1 MSSSILNK
9 IKDPIAEEL
18 QKFESHF
25 RNAMKSN
32 VPLLDKIMH
41 YIVQKKGKQVRPMLV
56 FLSAKTCGDINDS
69 TYTAASL
76 IELVHT
82 ASLVH
87 DDVVDDSSM
96 RRGAFSIN
104 ALWKNKIAVIV
115 GDYLLTK
122 GLFIALDNDEFDQLK
137 ILSKAV
143 QEITEGEMLQL
154 EKARRLDIKEEI
166 YFDIIKQ
173 KTASLMA
180 ASCKAGALSSS
191 NDKSV
196 IDAMHKFGEEIG
208 IAFQIKDDIF
218 DYGTNFIGKPR
229 GIDIKEKKMTLP
241 LIYALSKAENGEK
254 KKYIKYIKR
263 DSKNSKKIKEIID
276 FVVHSGGIEYA
287 QQKMLEYKTSA
298 INRINFIPDSP
309 AKQSLLALVDY
320 IVERKK

>member
-9 IKDPIAEEL
+9 IKDPISGEL

-25 RNAMKSN
+25 RDAMKSN

-56 FLSAKTCGDINDS
+56 FLCAKTCGEINNS

-122 GLFIALDNDEFDQLK
+122 GLFIALDNDEFEQLK

-143 QEITEGEMLQL
+143 QQITEGEMLQM
-154 EKARRLDIKEEI
+154 EKARRLDIKEDV

-173 KTASLMA
+173 KTASLIA
-180 ASCKAGALSSS
+180 ASCKAGAVSSS
-191 NDKSV
+191 KDEKV
-196 IDAMHKFGEEIG
+196 IEAIHLFGEEIG

-241 LIYALSKAENGEK
+241 LIYALNKAEPSVK
-254 KKYIKYIKR
+254 KKFIRYIKK
-263 DSKNSKKIKEIID
+263 DSKNKAKVKEIID
-276 FVVHSGGIEYA
+276 YVLQSGGIEYA
-287 QQKMLEYKTSA
+287 QEKMMNYKASA
-298 INRINFIPDSP
+298 LSRIEFIPNSP
-309 AKQSLLALVDY
+309 AKESLLALVDF
-320 IVERKK
+320 IVERDN

>member
-1 MSSSILNK
+1 MSRSILNK
-9 IKDPIAEEL
+9 IKDPISGEL
-18 QKFESHF
+18 QEFESHF

-56 FLSAKTCGDINDS
+56 FLCAKTCGEINSS

-87 DDVVDDSSM
+87 DDVVDDSTM

-122 GLFIALDNDEFDQLK
+122 GLFIALDNDEFEQLK
-137 ILSKAV
+137 ILSRAV
-143 QEITEGEMLQL
+143 QEITEGEMLQM
-154 EKARRLDIKEEI
+154 EKARRLDIKEDI

-180 ASCKAGALSSS
+180 ASCKAGAVSSS
-191 NDKSV
+191 DDPKV
-196 IDAMHKFGEEIG
+196 IEAMHLFGEEIG

-241 LIYALSKAENGEK
+241 LIYALNHADKSIR
-254 KKYIKYIKR
+254 KKYIRYIKK
-263 DSKNSKKIKEIID
+263 DSKNKAKVKEIID
-276 FVVHSGGIEYA
+276 YVVQSGGIEYA
-287 QQKMLEYKTSA
+287 QEKMMEYKNSA
-298 INRINFIPDSP
+298 ISRIEFIPNSP
-309 AKQSLLALVDY
+309 AKESLLALVDY
-320 IVERKK
+320 IVERNM

>member
-1 MSSSILNK
+1 MSSTILNK
-9 IKDPIAEEL
+9 IKGPIADDL
-18 QKFESHF
+18 RKFESHF

-56 FLSAKTCGDINDS
+56 FLSAKTCGEINES
-69 TYTAASL
+69 TFTAASL

-122 GLFIALDNDEFDQLK
+122 GLFIALDNDEFEQLK
-137 ILSKAV
+137 ILSTAV
-143 QEITEGEMLQL
+143 KEITEGEMLQL
-154 EKARRLDIKEEI
+154 EKARKLDIKEEI

-173 KTASLMA
+173 KTASLIA
-180 ASCKAGALSSS
+180 ASCKAGAVSSTQ
-191 NDKSV
+191 DPAV
-196 IDAMHKFGEEIG
+196 IEAMHQFGEDIG
-208 IAFQIKDDIF
+208 TAFQIKDDIF

-241 LIYALSKAENGEK
+241 LIYALSKAESK
-254 KKYIKYIKR
+254 DRKRFIKYIKK
-263 DSKNSKKIKEIID
+263 DSKNSQKVKEIIEY
-276 FVVHSGGIEYA
+276 VIKSGGIEYA
-287 QQKMLEYKTSA
+287 TEKMLEYKAKA
-298 INRINFIPDSP
+298 ISQLDIIPDSP
-309 AKQSLLALVDY
+309 AKESLLALVDY
-320 IVERKK
+320 IVERNK

>member
-1 MSSSILNK
+1 MNNELSNK
-9 IKDPIAEEL
+9 IKGPIAEDL
-18 QKFESHF
+18 RKFESHF

-56 FLSAKTCGDINDS
+56 FLSAKTCGEINDS
-69 TYTAASL
+69 TFTAASL

-122 GLFIALDNDEFDQLK
+122 GLFIALDNDEFEQLK
-137 ILSKAV
+137 ILSTAV
-143 QEITEGEMLQL
+143 KEITEGEMLQL
-154 EKARRLDIKEEI
+154 EKARKLDIKEDI

-173 KTASLMA
+173 KTASLIA
-180 ASCKAGALSSS
+180 ASCKAGAVSST
-191 NDKSV
+191 DDPAV
-196 IDAMHKFGEEIG
+196 ISAMHQFGEDIG

-241 LIYALSKAENGEK
+241 LIYALSKAESK
-254 KKYIKYIKR
+254 DRRRFIKYIKK
-263 DSKNSKKIKEIID
+263 DSKNSQKVKEIID
-276 FVVHSGGIEYA
+276 YVVKSGGIEYA
-287 QQKMLEYKTSA
+287 QEKMLEYKSKA
-298 INRINFIPDSP
+298 IKQLDIVPDSP
-309 AKQSLLALVDY
+309 AKESLLALVDY
-320 IVERKK
+320 IVEREK